1 MTTATTVPM
10 TTEYLR
16 VPFVPVPIP
25 VQVPNNQGNVNRSQN
40 PFLSP
45 GGG

>member
-1 MTTATTVPM
+1 VPM

-25 VQVPNNQGNVNRSQN
+25 VQVPEGQGGQPQGPYQPQN

-45 GGG
+45 GG